1 VSADALRMELLA
13 VETLAITLYANDRT
27 NDNDPARPSWMEL
40 PPEDRTTYR
49 AMARDIASPAVM
61 RPERAYER

>member
-27 NDNDPARPSWMEL
+27 NGNDPARPSWMEL
-40 PPEDRTTYR
+40 PPDDRTTYR
-49 AMARDIASPAVM
+49 MLAREIANPAVM
-61 RPERAYER
+61 RPDRAYEA